1 MFDNKSLTTLEYP
14 KILATLSSYAK
25 SVAGKNKAKELMPF
39 ESIAEIDRA
48 LSETAEADSVLFEY
62 VLSPSFAIDDIGMIL
77 IKAAKGAILSISEI
91 MKVGRTLR
99 TARKLYKTL
108 EAAKNIPILTEISY
122 GLYADEQL
130 ENSIYN
136 AFLSETEVADCASSD
151 LKAIR
156 TRIRKINEGIRSKL
170 QQFITSPQY
179 SKYLQDS
186 IVTMRSDR
194 YVIPLKSDCKG
205 TIPGLVHDQSASG
218 STLFVEPMQI
228 VEMNND
234 LRAEIANEQAEIE
247 KILFNFSSA
256 ISTVSERLERCYNT
270 IADMD
275 LIFAKAQLAH
285 EYKAIRPVINA
296 SSEINISEGRHPL
309 IDAKKVVPVS
319 LTLKSDEKMLLITG
333 PNTGGKTVTLKLV
346 GLFTLMAMSGLY
358 IPAKQAVLSIF
369 DGVYCDIGDEQ
380 SIEQSLSTFSAHIKN
395 TIAVLDKI
403 TDKSLVLFDELGS
416 GTDPGEG
423 APLAVSI
430 AEYLL
435 SVGVKSFITSHFND
449 LKEFALV
456 TDKVVVASMEFNSE
470 TFSPT
475 FRLIMGVIGSS
486 NALSIAQKLGL
497 KDSIVNRAR
506 NRISIEKRQ
515 FDSVLTAAEE
525 TRQRA
530 TALVAEASI
539 DRELAAKALK
549 DAENE
554 KKLVAEKKDKL
565 DESIRKETKRLIE
578 DSVEEA
584 NELLDQIKALLEK
597 QELKEADLFE
607 ARNLRKKLETM
618 SANYEVSA
626 VIEDAPD
633 DSPLNIGDS
642 VWVKT
647 LKKRGKL
654 VSVNS
659 RGEAQIAIGKITVKV
674 KSGDYYKVK

>member
-1 MFDNKSLTTLEYP
+1 M
-14 KILATLSSYAK
+14 
-25 SVAGKNKAKELMPF
+25 
-39 ESIAEIDRA
+39 
-48 LSETAEADSVLFEY
+48 
-62 VLSPSFAIDDIGMIL
+62 
-77 IKAAKGAILSISEI
+77 
-91 MKVGRTLR
+91 
-99 TARKLYKTL
+99 
-108 EAAKNIPILTEISY
+108 
-122 GLYADEQL
+122 
-130 ENSIYN
+130 
-136 AFLSETEVADCASSD
+136 
-151 LKAIR
+151 KAIC
-156 TRIRKINEGIRSKL
+156 
-170 QQFITSPQY
+170 TSP
-179 SKYLQDS
+179 
-186 IVTMRSDR
+186 VW
-194 YVIPLKSDCKG
+194 
-205 TIPGLVHDQSASG
+205 
-218 STLFVEPMQI
+218 
-228 VEMNND
+228 
-234 LRAEIANEQAEIE
+234 NE
-247 KILFNFSSA
+247 
-256 ISTVSERLERCYNT
+256 
-270 IADMD
+270 
-275 LIFAKAQLAH
+275 
-285 EYKAIRPVINA
+285 
-296 SSEINISEGRHPL
+296 
-309 IDAKKVVPVS
+309 
-319 LTLKSDEKMLLITG
+319 
-333 PNTGGKTVTLKLV
+333 NTGLIGE
-346 GLFTLMAMSGLY
+346 
-358 IPAKQAVLSIF
+358 
-369 DGVYCDIGDEQ
+369 VYCDIGDEQ

>member
-1 MFDNKSLTTLEYP
+1 
-14 KILATLSSYAK
+14 
-25 SVAGKNKAKELMPF
+25 
-39 ESIAEIDRA
+39 
-48 LSETAEADSVLFEY
+48 
-62 VLSPSFAIDDIGMIL
+62 
-77 IKAAKGAILSISEI
+77 
-91 MKVGRTLR
+91 
-99 TARKLYKTL
+99 
-108 EAAKNIPILTEISY
+108 
-122 GLYADEQL
+122 
-130 ENSIYN
+130 
-136 AFLSETEVADCASSD
+136 
-151 LKAIR
+151 
-156 TRIRKINEGIRSKL
+156 
-170 QQFITSPQY
+170 
-179 SKYLQDS
+179 
-186 IVTMRSDR
+186 
-194 YVIPLKSDCKG
+194 
-205 TIPGLVHDQSASG
+205 
-218 STLFVEPMQI
+218 
-228 VEMNND
+228 
-234 LRAEIANEQAEIE
+234 
-247 KILFNFSSA
+247 
-256 ISTVSERLERCYNT
+256 
-270 IADMD
+270 MD

-285 EYKAIRPVINA
+285 EYKAIRPIINA
-296 SSEINISEGRHPL
+296 SGEINISEGRHPL

-358 IPAKQAVLSIF
+358 IPAKQATLSIF

-475 FRLIMGVIGSS
+475 FRLIMGAIGSS

-633 DSPLNIGDS
+633 DSPLNIGDN